1 MLEPDR
7 EALLVRERHFLD
19 ELRVALAQVPA
30 SPDDTARLRQ
40 ALVDLDSL
48 FLLVVAGEF
57 NSGKSAFIN
66 ALVGLEV
73 VPEGVTPTTT
83 AINVLRYAAQPH
95 ENWLADGLLER
106 GQPIEWLRHISVVD
120 TPGANAVI
128 RRHQEI
134 TERFV
139 PRSDLVLFVTSV
151 ERPFSESER
160 AFLEQIRRWGK
171 KIIIVLNKIDLL
183 QSERELSEVTSFVAE
198 HSQSLLGSTPELFP
212 VSSRVAKRAKVLPP
226 GSDRE
231 VLWRD
236 SRFEPLE
243 RFVQETLDDRE
254 RLRLKLLSPLGVA
267 ELLLIEYRN
276 QVQTQLAL
284 LGEDVESARALE
296 RQIELYA
303 EDVERDLRYRL
314 SELELVL
321 HKMGDRGERF
331 FDETLRLGRAFDLFS
346 AERVRGEFERK
357 VIADTARETEDAV
370 REISDWLVDR
380 EQRLWRDTADY
391 LERRRLASPDRRTL
405 GDMGRDFV
413 DVRAEMMRNF
423 SRMARQTMDG
433 YDRESEAKQLAVSVR
448 TAMAQTAVA
457 EAGAV
462 GLGAVVVA
470 LATTAAVDVTG
481 ILAASLVAG
490 LGLFIL
496 PLKRRQAKD
505 EFRRKVE
512 SLRDQLS
519 RSVAEESQKALAR
532 TRERL
537 REATDPYVRFVRSEH
552 ERKEAVDA
560 DLLRLREA
568 LATLRQEI
576 G

>member
-30 SPDDTARLRQ
+30 SPDDMARLRQ

-66 ALVGLEV
+66 ALVGREV

-83 AINVLRYAAQPH
+83 AVNVLRYAAQPQ
-95 ENWLADGLLER
+95 ENWLAEGLLER
-106 GQPIEWLRHISVVD
+106 GQPIEWLRHISIVD
-120 TPGANAVI
+120 TPGTNAVI

-171 KIIIVLNKIDLL
+171 KVVIVLNKVDLL
-183 QSERELSEVTSFVAE
+183 QSERELLEVTSFVSE
-198 HSQSLLGSTPELFP
+198 HSHGLLGSTPEMFP
-212 VSSRVAKRAKVLPP
+212 VSSRLAKRAKSLPP

-231 VLWRD
+231 VLWQE
-236 SRFEPLE
+236 SRFQPLE
-243 RFVQETLDDRE
+243 GFIRETLDDRE

-267 ELLLIEYRN
+267 ELLLREYGN
-276 QVQTQLAL
+276 QVRAQLAL
-284 LGEDVESARALE
+284 LGDDVESARALE

-303 EDVERDLRYRL
+303 DDVERDLRYRL

-357 VIADTARETEDAV
+357 VIGDTARETEDAV

-405 GDMGRDFV
+405 GEMGRDFV
-413 DVRAEMMRNF
+413 DVRAEMMRRF
-423 SRMARQTMDG
+423 SRMARQTMDS
-433 YDRESEAKQLAVSVR
+433 YDKEGEAKQLAVSVR
-448 TAMAQTAVA
+448 TAIAQTAVA

-512 SLRDQLS
+512 SLREGLS

-532 TRERL
+532 TLERL